1 MQELLTKAAG
11 FSFSGALALGLAA
24 ALIVLPYFLWLSSCV
39 LLRKEWLP
47 WSYLFLSSARRWR
60 SLVPS
65 VIGMSLVAF
74 VLAGA
79 LMLADG
85 IRTTLSRTEGNP
97 LEVKV
102 LRKNIPTEMSSFIS
116 AEQVQTL
123 LTASSFAQRGDGT
136 PIVSPEIVTL
146 VWANLKGV
154 SDPDAGAN
162 VTVRGF
168 RADGFAHQ
176 PPSEQAHQRHIDGR
190 MFTPGSEEVVI
201 GKALHGRFEGAEVGG
216 TLRFAE
222 REWNVVGV
230 LSHEGSA
237 FDSEVWGSD
246 EALRSAF
253 KRPYSSV
260 AAIVKDRSELDALNA
275 FLLAN
280 KELNALEAVWAV
292 DYWRSRAG
300 DFIQFVVVLGIVIGV
315 VFSFGAVLG
324 AMNTMYS
331 HVQSRSRELATLRA
345 VGFKSRAILVSIVV
359 EAVWLGLVSGGIGL
373 TLSAGLTLTKFRLTN
388 PKTLSELA
396 YQFHLGPSTIG
407 IVLGALALMG
417 YLGGLLPA
425 FAAARRPI
433 PEGVRAD

>member
-1 MQELLTKAAG
+1 MKELLAKAAG
-11 FSFSGALALGLAA
+11 IAFGGTMALGLAA
-24 ALIVLPYFLWLSSCV
+24 ALLVLPYLLWLLTRV
-39 LLRKEWLP
+39 LFGKEWLP
-47 WSYLFLSSARRWR
+47 WSYLLLSSLRRWR

-65 VIGMSLVAF
+65 VVGMSMVAF

-85 IRTTLSRTEGNP
+85 ITATLRQTEGDP

-116 AEQVQTL
+116 LEQVQTL
-123 LTASSFAQRGDGT
+123 LTSNSFAQRADGT
-136 PIVSPEIVTL
+136 PIASPEIVTL
-146 VWANLKGV
+146 VWANLKGS
-154 SDPDAGAN
+154 SDPDVGSN

-168 RADGFAHQ
+168 RSDGFAHL
-176 PPSEQAHQRHIDGR
+176 PPPATAHERRLDGR
-190 MFTPGSEEVVI
+190 MFAPGSEEVVV
-201 GKALHGRFEGAEVGG
+201 GKALQGRFEGADIGG

-222 REWNVVGV
+222 REWKVVGV
-230 LSHEGSA
+230 LSHAGNA

-246 EALRSAF
+246 EALRTAF

-260 AAIVKDRSELDALNA
+260 AATLKSREDIDALNS

-324 AMNTMYS
+324 AMNTMYA

-345 VGFKSRAILVSIVV
+345 VGFKSRAVLVSIVV
-359 EAVWLGLVSGGIGL
+359 EAVWLGLVSGAIGL
-373 TLSAGLTLTKFRLTN
+373 GFAAGLTLTKFRLTN
-388 PKTLSELA
+388 PKTLSELT
-396 YQFHLGPSTIG
+396 YQFHLGPSTVG
-407 IVLGALALMG
+407 IVLGALAVMG

-425 FAAARRPI
+425 FRAANRSI
-433 PEGVRAD
+433 PEGVRAE

>member
-1 MQELLTKAAG
+1 MKELLAKAAG
-11 FSFSGALALGLAA
+11 IAFGGITAIGLLAGLI
-24 ALIVLPYFLWLSSCV
+24 LLPYFLWLLTRV
-39 LLRKEWLP
+39 LLKREWLP
-47 WSYLFLSSARRWR
+47 WGYLMLSSVRRWR

-65 VIGMSLVAF
+65 VVGMSMVAF

-85 IRTTLSRTEGNP
+85 IRTTLSRTEGDP

-116 AEQVQTL
+116 AEQVQQL
-123 LTASSFAQRGDGT
+123 LTASNFAQRDNGT
-136 PIVSPEIVTL
+136 PVVSPEIVSL
-146 VWANLKGV
+146 VWANLKGS

-168 RADGFAHQ
+168 RPDGFAHL
-176 PPSEQAHQRHIDGR
+176 PPQSEAQDRRLDGR
-190 MFTPGSEEVVI
+190 MFTPGSEELVI
-201 GKALHGRFEGAEVGG
+201 GKALQGRFEGAEVGG

-222 REWNVVGV
+222 REWKVVGV
-230 LSHEGSA
+230 LSHAGSA

-246 EALRSAF
+246 ETLRAAF

-260 AAIVKDRSELDALNA
+260 AGILRTKGDIDALNA

-300 DFIQFVVVLGIVIGV
+300 DFIQFVVVLGVVIGL
-315 VFSFGAVLG
+315 VFSFGAILG

-345 VGFKSRAILVSIVV
+345 VGFKSRAVLVSIVV
-359 EAVWLGLVSGGIGL
+359 EAVWLGVVSAGIGL
-373 TLSAGLTLTKFRLTN
+373 SFAAALTLTKFRLTN

-396 YQFHLGPSTIG
+396 YQFHLGPGTVG
-407 IVLGALALMG
+407 IVLGTLALMG
-417 YLGGLLPA
+417 YFGGLLPA
-425 FAAARRPI
+425 FRAANRPI